1 MVLFFTIVDS
11 IGICDLSYSQLNKFL
26 KDLIHACHHVRPSK
40 FSEVINT
47 QYRIHEASVMSF
59 LFEKSYTV
67 VMFISENKPQIS
79 IFSLTSHFRVLVI
92 RALRLECGTEWLLKA
107 LLTEAIQW
115 VYAYIYSKQFE
126 ITIWIWHCLIRRN
139 IYEQKKTHLNPFIVN
154 GLTSPMS
161 D

>member
-1 MVLFFTIVDS
+1 
-11 IGICDLSYSQLNKFL
+11 
-26 KDLIHACHHVRPSK
+26 
-40 FSEVINT
+40 
-47 QYRIHEASVMSF
+47 
-59 LFEKSYTV
+59 
-67 VMFISENKPQIS
+67 MFISENKLQIS

-107 LLTEAIQW
+107 LMIEAIQW

-126 ITIWIWHCLIRRN
+126 ILIWIWHCLIRRN

-154 GLTSPMS
+154 GLTSLMS